1 MKRRSLAL
9 AACMLALAPSVGS
22 GQGAVGRSFELATL
36 QQAAIETDP
45 RMRQFSLL
53 TTQTDLRL
61 RNIAALRLPA
71 VTVEG
76 QAQYQ
81 SDVAHLTPEPP
92 VIGGLFPPSKETYD
106 GSPPIHQRL
115 FDPTGSA
122 QGAIQR
128 APLAEKQRGGR
139 RPRFTRRP
147 QRRPA

>member
-71 VTVEG
+71 VTIEG

-92 VIGGLFPPSKETYD
+92 VIGGLFPPTKDTHH
-106 GSPPIHQRL
+106 GRPPIDQPL
-115 FDPTGSA
+115 FDPTLHPPGPF
-122 QGAIQR
+122 QR
-128 APLAEKQRGGR
+128 APPAQKHARGR
-139 RPRFTRRP
+139 TTPFP
-147 QRRPA
+147 